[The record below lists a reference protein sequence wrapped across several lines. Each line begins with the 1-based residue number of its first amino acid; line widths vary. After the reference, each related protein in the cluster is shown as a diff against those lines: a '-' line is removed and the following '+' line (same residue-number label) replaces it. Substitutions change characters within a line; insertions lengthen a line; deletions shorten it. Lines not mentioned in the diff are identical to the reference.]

1 MAIPIIGDIIAAV
14 ARPLDKLIPDKDLK
28 AKLEHEITMQLAT
41 LNLAQVSVNQQEA
54 AHKSIFV
61 AGWRPFIGWVCGA
74 ALAWQ
79 FIGAPLAQWGLTI
92 ASLELVYAI
101 PKIDSGNLMELVMA
115 MLGMAGL
122 RTYEKRQGVAREK

>member
-1 MAIPIIGDIIAAV
+1 MGIPIIGDIIEAV

-28 AKLEHEITMQLAT
+28 QKLQHEITMQLAT
-41 LNLAQVSVNQQEA
+41 LNLAQVAVNQQEA

-61 AGWRPFIGWVCGA
+61 AGWRPFIGWVCGS

-79 FIGAPLAQWGLTI
+79 FVGAPIAQWALTI
-92 ASLELVYAI
+92 AGLELVYAV
-101 PKIDSGNLMELVMA
+101 PKIESGNLMELVMA